1 MLFQTGLPTTQL
13 YPNSNNSKNMSKNN
27 LMNEMQK
34 LARMLQ
40 QPKLESSSKDLS
52 NLSIRK
58 LKKKLMKTNASP
70 TNSNSPI

>member
-1 MLFQTGLPTTQL
+1 MLFQTGLATTQL

-27 LMNEMQK
+27 SMNEMQK

-58 LKKKLMKTNASP
+58 LTKKLMNTNASP
-70 TNSNSPI
+70 TNLNSPI

>member
-1 MLFQTGLPTTQL
+1 MLFQTGLATTQL

-27 LMNEMQK
+27 SMNEMQK

-58 LKKKLMKTNASP
+58 LTKKLMKTNASP
-70 TNSNSPI
+70 TNLNSPI